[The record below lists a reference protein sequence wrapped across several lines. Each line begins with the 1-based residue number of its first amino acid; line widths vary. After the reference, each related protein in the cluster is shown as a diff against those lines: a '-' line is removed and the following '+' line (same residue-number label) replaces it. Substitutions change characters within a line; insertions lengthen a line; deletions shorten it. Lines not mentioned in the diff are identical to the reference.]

1 MEALRSIVKNV
12 VADLV
17 KKNKALDF
25 QKAERA
31 WKTVIGPDAW
41 PHTKIVYLTKNKIR
55 VNVDSSAWLYDLNL
69 RKERICGRLRKSLN
83 IEDVQFRLGRVD

>member
-1 MEALRSIVKNV
+1 MRSVVKSV

-31 WKTVIGPDAW
+31 WKAAVGPSAW
-41 PHTKIVYLTKNKIR
+41 PHTKIVYLTKNKIQ
-55 VNVDSSAWLYDLNL
+55 VNVDSSGWLYDLNL
-69 RKERICGRLRKSLN
+69 RKARICGRLQKSLA
-83 IEDVQFRLGRVD
+83 IEDIRFRLGKID